1 MLKTLRAY
9 QFSIILLSAL
19 VLGGMLGLLLP
30 EWAIKL
36 KPIGQIFL
44 NLLFMIIVPLVAVS
58 VMSSIARMTD
68 LKKLGAIL
76 VSIMTVS
83 IVMAIIPSIGIV
95 LLALAYDPAQGVTLD
110 LANTVDAASGSM
122 DFVSL
127 LTTNDFVGLLSKS
140 NILALIIM
148 SVISGIA
155 IGQSGEDGLRVGRM
169 LDSLNTVI
177 MKVISILMY
186 VAPIGLGAYFAA
198 TMASQDAEL
207 MGTFARAVGLFF
219 VATFFYLTL
228 GSTLYAWIGGGNQGV
243 KRFWQHMLEPA
254 VTALGTSSSLATLP
268 VTIRSASKMGLNE
281 QIAEISLPLLVN
293 LNKGGAAM
301 ITALKI
307 VFIYSLLGL
316 DFTTDVFMITILISV
331 LSAFV
336 IGGVPGGAFLGEIF
350 IVTTL
355 GLPMEV
361 IPILVVLG
369 AITDAASTV
378 INVVHDLTAT
388 QIIER
393 VNGKHYRAVQASPRD
408 ANESDQSSGGISLS

>member
-1 MLKTLRAY
+1 MWNTLQAY
-9 QFSIILLSAL
+9 RSSIILLSAL
-19 VLGGMLGLLLP
+19 LLGGLLGTALP
-30 EWAIKL
+30 EFAIKL

-58 VMSSIARMTD
+58 VMSSIAKMTD
-68 LKKLGAIL
+68 LKRLGSIL
-76 VSIMTVS
+76 ASIMAVS
-83 IVMAIIPSIGIV
+83 VVMAMVPAIGIV
-95 LLALAYDPAQGVTLD
+95 LLALAYDPAQGVTLE
-110 LANTVDAASGSM
+110 LAETVEVAGSM

-155 IGQSGEDGLRVGRM
+155 IGQSGEDGRKVSAL

-177 MKVISILMY
+177 MKIIAILMY

-207 MGTFARAVGLFF
+207 MGTFARAVGLFL
-219 VATFFYLTL
+219 VATVVYLTL
-228 GSTLYAWIGGGNQGV
+228 GSTLYAWVGGGLAGV
-243 KRFWQHMLEPA
+243 KRFWQNMLEPA

-268 VTIRSASKMGLNE
+268 VNIRAAAKMDLNE

-307 VFIYSLLGL
+307 VFIYSLLGME
-316 DFTTDVFMITILISV
+316 FTSDVFMLTILISV

-355 GLPMEV
+355 GLPLEV

-388 QIIER
+388 QIIQR
-393 VNGKHYRAVQASPRD
+393 INGKHYQATTNT
-408 ANESDQSSGGISLS
+408 AE

>member
-1 MLKTLRAY
+1 MWNALSAY
-9 QFSIILLSAL
+9 RSSIILLAAL
-19 VLGGMLGLLLP
+19 MLGGMLGLVAP
-30 EWAIKL
+30 ELAIKL

-58 VMSSIARMTD
+58 VMSSIAKMTD
-68 LKKLGAIL
+68 LKKLGSIL
-76 VSIMTVS
+76 ATIMGVSI
-83 IVMAIIPSIGIV
+83 IMATLPAVGII
-95 LLALAYDPAQGVTLD
+95 LLALAFDPAQGVTLD
-110 LANTVDAASGSM
+110 LANTVETTGSM

-155 IGQSGEDGLRVGRM
+155 IGQSGEDGLKVSAL
-169 LDSLNTVI
+169 LDSVNIVI
-177 MKVISILMY
+177 MKIIAILMY
-186 VAPIGLGAYFAA
+186 IAPIGLGAYFAA

-207 MGTFARAVGLFF
+207 MGTFARAIAVFL
-219 VATFFYLTL
+219 VATFLYLTL
-228 GSTLYAWIGGGNQGV
+228 GSTLYAWIGGGAKGV
-243 KRFWQHMLEPA
+243 KTFWQHMLAPA

-268 VTIRSASKMGLNE
+268 VNIRTASKMGLNE

-316 DFTTDVFMITILISV
+316 DFSADVFMLTILISV

-355 GLPMEV
+355 GLPVEV

-393 VNGKHYRAVQASPRD
+393 INGKHYR
-408 ANESDQSSGGISLS
+408 N

>member
-1 MLKTLRAY
+1 MLSSLRAY
-9 QFSIILLSAL
+9 RSSIILLSAL
-19 VLGGMLGLLLP
+19 LIGGLFGGLFP

-58 VMSSIARMTD
+58 VMSSIAHMTD

-76 VSIMTVS
+76 MSIMAVS
-83 IVMAIIPSIGIV
+83 IVMAIVPSVGVV

-110 LANTVDAASGSM
+110 LANTIDAASGSM

-148 SVISGIA
+148 SVIVGVA
-155 IGQSGEDGLRVGRM
+155 IGQSGEDGLKVSRM

-198 TMASQDAEL
+198 TMASQDTEL

-219 VATFFYLTL
+219 VAMALYLTV
-228 GSTLYAWIGGGNQGV
+228 GSTLYAWIGGGVKGV
-243 KRFWQHMLEPA
+243 KQFWQHMLEPA

-268 VTIRSASKMGLNE
+268 VTIRSAAKMGLNE

-293 LNKGGAAM
+293 LNKGGAAA

-316 DFTTDVFMITILISV
+316 DFTTDVFMLTILISV

-361 IPILVVLG
+361 IPILVVIG

-393 VNGKHYRAVQASPRD
+393 INGKHYQNSAI
-408 ANESDQSSGGISLS
+408 E

>member
-1 MLKTLRAY
+1 MFSSLRAY
-9 QFSIILLSAL
+9 RSSIILLGAL
-19 VLGGMLGLLLP
+19 LLGGLFGGLAP
-30 EWAIKL
+30 ELAIKL

-58 VMSSIARMTD
+58 VMSSIAHMTD

-76 VSIMTVS
+76 VSIMLVS
-83 IVMAIIPSIGIV
+83 IVMAIIPAVGVV

-110 LANTVDAASGSM
+110 LANTVDAASGGM

-148 SVISGIA
+148 SVIGGVA
-155 IGQSGEDGLRVGRM
+155 IGQSGEDGQRVGRM

-177 MKVISILMY
+177 MKVISLLMY

-198 TMASQDAEL
+198 TMASQDTEL

-219 VATFFYLTL
+219 VAMALYITL
-228 GSTLYAWIGGGNQGV
+228 GSTLYAWIGGGVKGV
-243 KRFWQHMLEPA
+243 KQFWQHMLEPA

-268 VTIRSASKMGLNE
+268 VTIRSAAKMGLNE

-293 LNKGGAAM
+293 LNKGGAAA

-316 DFTTDVFMITILISV
+316 DFTPDVFMLTILISV
-331 LSAFV
+331 LSAFI

-361 IPILVVLG
+361 IPILVVIG

-388 QIIER
+388 QIIQR
-393 VNGKHYRAVQASPRD
+393 INGKHYVPKILDSELSEAINK
-408 ANESDQSSGGISLS
+408 AN

>member
-1 MLKTLRAY
+1 MFKSLRAY
-9 QFSIILLSAL
+9 RSSIILLSAL
-19 VLGGMLGLLLP
+19 LLGGLFGGLVP
-30 EWAIKL
+30 ELAIKL

-58 VMSSIARMTD
+58 VMSSIAHITD

-76 VSIMTVS
+76 VSIMAVS
-83 IVMAIIPSIGIV
+83 IVMAIIPSVGVV

-122 DFVSL
+122 DFVNL

-148 SVISGIA
+148 SVIGGVA
-155 IGQSGEDGLRVGRM
+155 IGQSGEDGVRVGRM
-169 LDSLNTVI
+169 LDSVNTVI
-177 MKVISILMY
+177 MKVISILMHA
-186 VAPIGLGAYFAA
+186 APIGLGAYFAA
-198 TMASQDAEL
+198 TMASQDTEL

-219 VATFFYLTL
+219 VAMAIYLTL
-228 GSTLYAWIGGGNQGV
+228 GSTLYAWIGGGVQGV
-243 KRFWQHMLEPA
+243 RRFWQHMLEPA

-268 VTIRSASKMGLNE
+268 VTIRSAAKMGLNE

-293 LNKGGAAM
+293 LNKGGAAA

-316 DFTTDVFMITILISV
+316 DFTTDVFMLTILISV

-361 IPILVVLG
+361 IPILVVIG

-393 VNGKHYRAVQASPRD
+393 INGKHYARLTPD
-408 ANESDQSSGGISLS
+408 NERLE

>member
-1 MLKTLRAY
+1 MWNALRAY
-9 QFSIILLSAL
+9 RSSIILLTAL
-19 VLGGMLGLLLP
+19 MLGGMLGLVAP
-30 EWAIKL
+30 EFAIKL

-58 VMSSIARMTD
+58 VMSSIAKMTD
-68 LKKLGAIL
+68 LKKLGSIL
-76 VSIMTVS
+76 ATIMGVS
-83 IVMAIIPSIGIV
+83 IVMAMIPAVGIT
-95 LLALAYDPAQGVTLD
+95 LLALAFDPAQGVTLD
-110 LANTVDAASGSM
+110 LADTVETTGSM

-127 LTTNDFVGLLSKS
+127 LTTNDFVGLMSKS

-148 SVISGIA
+148 SLITGIA
-155 IGQSGEDGLRVGRM
+155 IGQSGEDGLKVSAL
-169 LDSLNTVI
+169 LDSFNTVI
-177 MKVISILMY
+177 MKIIAILMY
-186 VAPIGLGAYFAA
+186 LAPIGLGAYFAA

-207 MGTFARAVGLFF
+207 MGTFARAVAIFL
-219 VATFFYLTL
+219 VASFLYLTL
-228 GSTLYAWIGGGNQGV
+228 GSSFYAWLGGGVKGV
-243 KRFWQHMLEPA
+243 KNFWQHMLTPA

-268 VTIRSASKMGLNE
+268 VNIRTASKMGLNE
-281 QIAEISLPLLVN
+281 QISEISLPLLVN

-316 DFTTDVFMITILISV
+316 EFTSEIFMLTILISV

-355 GLPMEV
+355 GLPVEV

-393 VNGKHYRAVQASPRD
+393 INGKHYI
-408 ANESDQSSGGISLS
+408 N

>member
-1 MLKTLRAY
+1 MWNTLQAY
-9 QFSIILLSAL
+9 RSSIILLSAL
-19 VLGGMLGLLLP
+19 LLGGLLGTALP
-30 EWAIKL
+30 EFAIKL

-58 VMSSIARMTD
+58 VMSSIAKMTD
-68 LKKLGAIL
+68 LKRLGSIL
-76 VSIMTVS
+76 ASIMAVS
-83 IVMAIIPSIGIV
+83 VVMAMVPAIGIV
-95 LLALAYDPAQGVTLD
+95 LLALAYDPAQGVTLE
-110 LANTVDAASGSM
+110 LAETVEAAGSM

-155 IGQSGEDGLRVGRM
+155 IGQSGEDGRKVSAL

-177 MKVISILMY
+177 MKIIAILMY

-207 MGTFARAVGLFF
+207 MGTFARAVGLFL
-219 VATFFYLTL
+219 VATVVYLTL
-228 GSTLYAWIGGGNQGV
+228 GSTLYAWVGGGLAGV
-243 KRFWQHMLEPA
+243 KRFWQNMLEPA

-268 VTIRSASKMGLNE
+268 VNIRAAAKMDLNE

-307 VFIYSLLGL
+307 VFIYSLLGME
-316 DFTTDVFMITILISV
+316 FTSDVFMLTILISV

-355 GLPMEV
+355 GLPLEV

-388 QIIER
+388 QIIQR
-393 VNGKHYRAVQASPRD
+393 INGKHYQATTNT
-408 ANESDQSSGGISLS
+408 AE

>member
-1 MLKTLRAY
+1 MLSSLRAY
-9 QFSIILLSAL
+9 RSSIILLSAL
-19 VLGGMLGLLLP
+19 LIGGLFGGLFP

-58 VMSSIARMTD
+58 VMSSIAHMTD

-76 VSIMTVS
+76 VSIMAVS
-83 IVMAIIPSIGIV
+83 IVMAIVPSVGVV

-148 SVISGIA
+148 SVIGGVA
-155 IGQSGEDGLRVGRM
+155 IGQSGEDGLVVSRI
-169 LDSLNTVI
+169 LDSVNTVI

-198 TMASQDAEL
+198 TMASQDTEL

-219 VATFFYLTL
+219 VAMVLYLTV
-228 GSTLYAWIGGGNQGV
+228 GSTLYAWIGGGVKGV
-243 KRFWQHMLEPA
+243 KQFWQHMLEPA

-268 VTIRSASKMGLNE
+268 VTIRSATKMGLNE

-293 LNKGGAAM
+293 LNKGGAAA

-316 DFTTDVFMITILISV
+316 DFTTDVFMLTILISV

-361 IPILVVLG
+361 IPILVVIG

-393 VNGKHYRAVQASPRD
+393 INGKHYQNSAI
-408 ANESDQSSGGISLS
+408 E